1 MQIKEILMKSGIYNA
16 GVKDKHG
23 IMHNAYVVKGKKT
36 AVIDSVPEEYAEDFI
51 KNLSE
56 ITDTVDYYICN
67 HSCPGYSGGLKA
79 LIELYP
85 EITVTGSTAA
95 LRNLKEIT
103 NVPFTE
109 QLAKNDGTV
118 SLGEKTL
125 RFIITPN
132 LCWPDTMMTYLAEDG
147 VLFPCRM
154 FGADYCGEG
163 DSKTYT
169 DALKSY
175 FDEIIKP
182 FGGFAKKALE
192 KIKTLSVNA
201 ICPADGIA
209 AANTSDIIAAYDG
222 FLADSTPDKKTL
234 AVFYA
239 SEYGYT
245 GEMAD
250 IAAKTAKESGFE
262 VSVFDVNTDDE
273 KAMSYALDTA
283 DAFAFGANTVNQK
296 APEKMIRL
304 IAGADVIRRRGTP
317 CMVFGSYGWSGEALT
332 IIYSYLE
339 TMKLRPFDK
348 PFKTIFRL
356 SEQEKEEFAEYTRR
370 FLRSTF

>member
-1 MQIKEILMKSGIYNA
+1 MQINEILMKSGIYNA
-16 GVKDKHG
+16 GVKDEYG
-23 IMHNAYVVKGKKT
+23 IMHNAYVVKGGKT

-85 EITVTGSTAA
+85 DMTVTGSTAA

-154 FGADYCGEG
+154 FGANYCGEG
-163 DSKTYT
+163 DGKTYT

-201 ICPADGIA
+201 ICPSDGIA

-222 FLADSTPDKKTL
+222 FLADSTSDKKTL

-239 SEYGYT
+239 SAYGYT
-245 GEMAD
+245 KEMAD
-250 IAAKTAKESGFE
+250 IAAKTAKENGFE

-273 KAMSYALDTA
+273 KAMSDALDTA
-283 DAFAFGANTVNQK
+283 DALSFGANTVNQK

-356 SEQEKEEFAEYTRR
+356 SGQEKEEFAEYTRR

>member
-1 MQIKEILMKSGIYNA
+1 MQINEILMKSGIYNA
-16 GVKDKHG
+16 GVKDEYG

-36 AVIDSVPEEYAEDFI
+36 AVIDSVPGEYAEDFI
-51 KNLSE
+51 KNLAE

-85 EITVTGSTAA
+85 DMTVTGSTAA

-154 FGADYCGEG
+154 FGANYCGEG
-163 DSKTYT
+163 DGKTYT

-175 FDEIIKP
+175 FNEIIKP

-201 ICPADGIA
+201 ICPSDGIA
-209 AANTSDIIAAYDG
+209 ASNTSDIIAAYDG
-222 FLADSTPDKKTL
+222 FLADSTSDKKTL

-239 SEYGYT
+239 SAYGYT
-245 GEMAD
+245 KEMAV
-250 IAAKTAKESGFE
+250 IAAKTAKENGFE
-262 VSVFDVNTDDE
+262 VSVFDVNTDGE
-273 KAMSYALDTA
+273 KQCPM
-283 DAFAFGANTVNQK
+283 
-296 APEKMIRL
+296 
-304 IAGADVIRRRGTP
+304 
-317 CMVFGSYGWSGEALT
+317 
-332 IIYSYLE
+332 
-339 TMKLRPFDK
+339 
-348 PFKTIFRL
+348 
-356 SEQEKEEFAEYTRR
+356 
-370 FLRSTF
+370 RSIPPMR